1 MKIKNYEID
10 KFCSNFNAD
19 HHAVLI
25 YGEDYGLKNER
36 TDAIIKNYL
45 DNSNNVV
52 DLDIKSLIL
61 NPEILNDELSS
72 ISLLADKKVIKIR
85 DANDKISSIIE
96 NNINLASKDCLL
108 ILISEA
114 LSPRSKL
121 RLLFEQHKD
130 AVILPCYSDTSA
142 NIMNIIDN
150 MFNNENIK
158 IDINAKKLLANYLG
172 VDRLVTKAEIE
183 KAILY
188 SGTSKEL
195 SLKDVSSF
203 LSDQA
208 SINIDKLYD
217 LVLLGNIKKAY
228 KILLQLQNE
237 GISAIQILRAF
248 TRQLQN
254 LYSIKERV
262 LLKKDINFV
271 LDNFKPPIY
280 FKRKDNIRLQ
290 AKEWSVSMIKEALKM
305 IEEAEINCKS
315 LKSSPEIIT
324 KHTILNIGMLKINDN
339 INF

>member
-1 MKIKNYEID
+1 
-10 KFCSNFNAD
+10 
-19 HHAVLI
+19 
-25 YGEDYGLKNER
+25 
-36 TDAIIKNYL
+36 
-45 DNSNNVV
+45 
-52 DLDIKSLIL
+52 
-61 NPEILNDELSS
+61 
-72 ISLLADKKVIKIR
+72 
-85 DANDKISSIIE
+85 
-96 NNINLASKDCLL
+96 
-108 ILISEA
+108 
-114 LSPRSKL
+114 
-121 RLLFEQHKD
+121 
-130 AVILPCYSDTSA
+130 
-142 NIMNIIDN
+142 MNIIDN

-158 IDINAKKLLANYLG
+158 IDISAKKLLANYLG

-217 LVLLGNIKKAY
+217 LILIGNIKKAY
-228 KILLQLQNE
+228 KILVQLQNE

-254 LYSIKERV
+254 LYNIKERI

-280 FKRKDNIRLQ
+280 FKRKDNIKLQ
-290 AKEWSVSMIKEALKM
+290 TKEWSFPMIKQALKM
-305 IEEAEINCKS
+305 IEDAEINCKT
-315 LKSSPEIIT
+315 LKSTPEIII
-324 KHTILNIGMLKINDN
+324 KHTILNIGMLKANEN

>member
-10 KFCSNFNAD
+10 KFCLNFNAD
-19 HHAVLI
+19 HQAILI

-36 TDAIIKNYL
+36 AGAIIKSYL
-45 DNSNNVV
+45 DHSNNVV
-52 DLDIKSLIL
+52 DLDIKSLIT
-61 NPEILNDELSS
+61 NPEVLTDELSS

-85 DANDKISSIIE
+85 DASDKISSIIE
-96 NNINLASKDCLL
+96 KNISLASKDCLL

-130 AVILPCYSDTSA
+130 AVILPCYSDTSS

-158 IDINAKKLLANYLG
+158 IDISAKKLLANYLG
-172 VDRLVTKAEIE
+172 VDRLVTKAESE

-217 LVLLGNIKKAY
+217 LILIGNIKKAY
-228 KILLQLQNE
+228 KILIQLQNE

-254 LYSIKERV
+254 LYNIKERV

-280 FKRKDNIRLQ
+280 FKRKDNIKLQ
-290 AKEWSVSMIKEALKM
+290 TKEWTFPMIKQALKM
-305 IEEAEINCKS
+305 IEDAEINCKS
-315 LKSSPEIIT
+315 LKSSPEIII
-324 KHTILNIGMLKINDN
+324 KHIILNIGMLRTNEN

>member
-10 KFCSNFNAD
+10 RFCSNFNAS
-19 HHAVLI
+19 HQAILI

-36 TDAIIKNYL
+36 AETIIKNYL
-45 DNSNNVV
+45 DNYNNVM
-52 DLDIKSLIL
+52 DLDIKTLIS
-61 NPEILNDELSS
+61 NPGVLNDELSS
-72 ISLLADKKVIKIR
+72 ISLLADKKVVRIR

-96 NNINLASKDCLL
+96 KNISHTSNDCLL

-121 RLLFEQHKD
+121 RLLFEQHKN
-130 AVILPCYSDTSA
+130 AVILPCYSDTSS
-142 NIMNIIDN
+142 NIMNIIDH

-188 SGTSKEL
+188 SGSSKEL

-217 LVLLGNIKKAY
+217 LVLIGNIKKAY
-228 KILLQLQNE
+228 KILVQLQNE
-237 GISAIQILRAF
+237 GISAIQIFRAF

-254 LYSIKERV
+254 LYSIKEKV

-271 LDNFKPPIY
+271 IDNFKPPIY
-280 FKRKDNIRLQ
+280 FKRKDNIKLQ
-290 AKEWSVSMIKEALKM
+290 AKEWSTSMIKEALK
-305 IEEAEINCKS
+305 ILEDAEINCKS
-315 LKSSPEIIT
+315 LKSNPEIIT
-324 KHTILNIGMLKINDN
+324 KHTILNIGMLKTNEN

>member
-1 MKIKNYEID
+1 
-10 KFCSNFNAD
+10 
-19 HHAVLI
+19 
-25 YGEDYGLKNER
+25 
-36 TDAIIKNYL
+36 
-45 DNSNNVV
+45 
-52 DLDIKSLIL
+52 
-61 NPEILNDELSS
+61 
-72 ISLLADKKVIKIR
+72 
-85 DANDKISSIIE
+85 
-96 NNINLASKDCLL
+96 
-108 ILISEA
+108 
-114 LSPRSKL
+114 
-121 RLLFEQHKD
+121 
-130 AVILPCYSDTSA
+130 
-142 NIMNIIDN
+142 

-158 IDINAKKLLANYLG
+158 IDISAKKLLANYLG

-217 LVLLGNIKKAY
+217 LILIGNIKKAY
-228 KILLQLQNE
+228 KILIQLQNE

-254 LYSIKERV
+254 LYNIKERV

-280 FKRKDNIRLQ
+280 FKRKDNIKLQ
-290 AKEWSVSMIKEALKM
+290 TKEWTFPMIKQALKM
-305 IEEAEINCKS
+305 IEGAEINCKS
-315 LKSSPEIIT
+315 LKSSPEIII
-324 KHTILNIGMLKINDN
+324 KHTILNIGMLRANEN

>member
-19 HHAVLI
+19 HQAILI

-36 TDAIIKNYL
+36 AEAIIKNYL
-45 DNSNNVV
+45 DNSNNIVE
-52 DLDIKSLIL
+52 LDIKSLIS
-61 NPEILNDELSS
+61 NPEVLSDELSS

-96 NNINLASKDCLL
+96 NNINHTSKDCLL
-108 ILISEA
+108 ILISET

-130 AVILPCYSDTSA
+130 AIILPCYSDTYT

-203 LSDQA
+203 LSDQS

-217 LVLLGNIKKAY
+217 LVLIGNIKKAY
-228 KILLQLQNE
+228 KILVQLQNE

-254 LYSIKERV
+254 LYSIKESV
-262 LLKKDINFV
+262 LLKNDINFV

-280 FKRKDNIRLQ
+280 FKRKDNIKLH
-290 AKEWSVSMIKEALKM
+290 ANKWSFPMIKEALKM
-305 IEEAEINCKS
+305 IANAEINCKS
-315 LKSSPEIIT
+315 LKSNPEIIT
-324 KHTILNIGMLKINDN
+324 KHTILNICMLKTKE
-339 INF
+339 NFNF